1 MQCIKG
7 VKLLYRRKE
16 NFIKL
21 TPKTKANENKVDA
34 FSNLSVKTTHL
45 EKEELCDLS
54 V

>member
-1 MQCIKG
+1 MKCIKG
-7 VKLLYRRKE
+7 VKLLSRRKE

-21 TPKTKANENKVDA
+21 TPKTKANEYKVYA

-45 EKEELCDLS
+45 EIEELCDLS